1 MYKLADAKRLLTSGR
16 VPLEAFVWLGGLLL
30 VALPDPTVV
39 RTWTLCLF
47 EAIGLVEGLGIH
59 ACPGCG
65 LGHAVAYL
73 FRGLLAASFAAHPLG
88 IPVVLM
94 LIGRSTKVI
103 YESLRFQDRAA
114 GNLLWQK

>member
-1 MYKLADAKRLLTSGR
+1 MHKLANINRLLRSGR
-16 VPLEAFVWLGGLLL
+16 VPLEAFVWLGGLVLI
-30 VALPDPTVV
+30 ALPDPTVL

-47 EAIGLVEGLGIH
+47 ETVGLVEWLGMH

-73 FRGLLAASFAAHPLG
+73 FRGEFAASFAAHPLG
-88 IPVVLM
+88 IPVVLA

-103 YESLRFQDRAA
+103 YESR
-114 GNLLWQK
+114 